1 MEKDKQLGLIKEYIQ
16 SQYQMV
22 IATTGDHPWI
32 ATVYY
37 SFDDEL
43 NLYFLS
49 NPATIHC
56 QQILQNP
63 QVAVSIADS
72 PQPANA
78 KKIGVQIYG
87 LAEQISGEKKITH
100 ALNLWRKSLN
110 VTSDAYTYKGM
121 MSKLIDGRMYM
132 VTPKKIKFF
141 NQELWEEGEEPLIE
155 L

>member
-1 MEKDKQLGLIKEYIQ
+1 MKREETLNLIKEYIQ
-16 SQYQMV
+16 SHFQMV
-22 IATTGDHPWI
+22 IATNGDHPWI

-37 SFDDEL
+37 SIDDDL

-56 QQILQNP
+56 QQISHNP

-78 KKIGVQIYG
+78 KKIGIQLYG
-87 LAEQISGEKKITH
+87 LAEQVSGEKKITH

-110 VTSDAYTYKGM
+110 VTSDTYTYKGM
-121 MSKLIDGRMYM
+121 MSKLIEGRMYK
-132 VTPKKIKFF
+132 VVPKKIKFF
-141 NQELWEEGEEPLIE
+141 NQEIWEEGSEPLIE